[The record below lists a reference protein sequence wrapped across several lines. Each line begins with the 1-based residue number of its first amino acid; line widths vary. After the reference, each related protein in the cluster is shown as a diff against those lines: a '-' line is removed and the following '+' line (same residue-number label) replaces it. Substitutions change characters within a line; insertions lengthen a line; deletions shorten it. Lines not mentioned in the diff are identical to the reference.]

1 MTSVLGHTDITGIL
15 ATAAHPVNPQLGRR
29 RHLVQAVS
37 TRTRV
42 LHVSEGS

>member
-15 ATAAHPVNPQLGRR
+15 ATAAHPANPQLGR